1 LREVVR
7 QSLTSP
13 IYESW
18 QDNRSAVEA
27 LGERV
32 TALEERLPAITREN
46 TKDLSER
53 IDALERKIARLQE
66 RLRDLISYYACS

>member
-1 LREVVR
+1 
-7 QSLTSP
+7 
-13 IYESW
+13 
-18 QDNRSAVEA
+18 VEA

-32 TALEERLPAITREN
+32 TALEERLPAITRKN

-66 RLRDLISYYACS
+66 RLRDTEH